1 MIPILS
7 FLFGLFFGS
16 FANVCILRLPEEQSV
31 IRPPSHC
38 PQCNTP
44 LRFQDNIPVI
54 GFLLL
59 RGHCYRCQKSISLQ
73 YPIIELVIAFL
84 FLGSAFYF
92 RGLPVHALIADT
104 LFFYL
109 LTISVIDYRYR
120 IIPDELS
127 LSLLVIGLAIS
138 GINPFLQSSGRWGYV
153 ESGCAMLAGGLF
165 MLGLAWIGE
174 KVFKKEALG
183 GGDIK
188 LVAAFG
194 ALLGWRGLFGSL
206 FLGSLSGGVLGLAL
220 LLSKKKQRGETLP
233 FGPFLSLG
241 AFVTILLPPQWLR
254 VIFP

>member
-1 MIPILS
+1 MIPIFS
-7 FLFGLFFGS
+7 FIIGLIFGS

-38 PQCNTP
+38 PRCDTP
-44 LRFQDNIPVI
+44 LRFQDNIPVVSFLLLKGRCYRCHKSI
-54 GFLLL
+54 AWQYPVIELAMACLFMGSALYFRGFLL
-59 RGHCYRCQKSISLQ
+59 R
-73 YPIIELVIAFL
+73 
-84 FLGSAFYF
+84 
-92 RGLPVHALIADT
+92 ALIADT

-109 LTISVIDYRYR
+109 LTLSVIDYRHR

-127 LSLLVIGLAIS
+127 LSLLAIGLAIG
-138 GINPFLQSSGRWGYV
+138 GINPFLRSPGLWGYI
-153 ESGCAMLAGGLF
+153 ESGCAMLLGGLF
-165 MLGLAWIGE
+165 MLGLAWTGE

-206 FLGSLSGGVLGLAL
+206 FLGSLFGGLSGLAL
-220 LLSKKKQRGETLP
+220 LLSGKKQRGETLP

-241 AFVTILLPPQWLR
+241 AFATLFLPPQWLR
-254 VIFP
+254 LIFP